1 MPVLN
6 SKRSL
11 SLPSLPILIMTQ
23 TSPLQRFRPHLLFVL
38 GFLLLASLYFI
49 PAFQGKELPM
59 QDIRQSYA
67 STIELR
73 EFKKQ
78 TGEFPL
84 WTNGLFSGMPAY
96 MIAFDYPYTFVG
108 RAVDT
113 VLNLIPRPVNLL
125 FVTMVCMYLLLVVI
139 GGNNAENPTENGS
152 SRRWLAATG
161 AVAYAFGTYLLLA
174 VEAGHVSKVWAFA
187 YAPGVLAGVILALRG
202 RYWTGAAITAFFAC
216 MELNA
221 NHLQI
226 TYYLFILIGIYV
238 LMEGIALI
246 RAGKAKQLGMG
257 LAVLALAGG
266 LGAASFSK
274 RLLVLNQY
282 QKETI
287 RGRSEL
293 TTKTTAAQPDAAN
306 PATAPK
312 PAGASQDGLDKDYAF
327 NWSYGKA
334 EALNLLI
341 PNLFGGGAGGL
352 DQKSEMYKALISK
365 GVDPAAALQFVELGA
380 PTYWGDQPNVGG
392 PSYAG
397 AVLLFLF
404 MLGLTL
410 STNRIRWYLLVS
422 TLLMI
427 AIAMGKNLLFI
438 NGPLFDYLPLF
449 NKFRAVTMTM
459 GIAQLFLAAGAVL
472 GVQAIASRNLSFD
485 AIKRPLAISFGL
497 TGGVALMLAVLGSS
511 FFTFQT
517 ANDLPILGQYFGEQ
531 GAGEMLRALV
541 SDRQSMARTDAFRSF
556 IFIALAA
563 GAIYLFVTKRIK
575 PAVFFPVLLALMVLD
590 LYMVDKRFLNNQ
602 NFIPK
607 TQVNSAFE
615 ETPADASILT
625 DKSLSYRVWDQTGS
639 FMNDNRPSFFHKS
652 IGGYHAAKL
661 RRYQELIEYAFPKN
675 TLNILN
681 MLNGKYAIVQSQ
693 QDPNAQQQQPAA
705 PVATANPEA
714 LGNAWFI
721 KTVLPVAD
729 ADAEITAMQTL
740 NPRDS
745 MVVDNRF
752 SNQLANLPVLNPT
765 GATISLTKYIPDN
778 LTYEVNAPTEQVA
791 VFSEVYYR
799 GETDWNAYLDGKKVP
814 HMRANYVLRAMRIPA
829 GTKKIE
835 FKFEPPIVA
844 LGDTLDLIANGLLL
858 AFIGLAIWLSMRK
871 KNVQMV

>member
-1 MPVLN
+1 MN
-6 SKRSL
+6 
-11 SLPSLPILIMTQ
+11 Q
-23 TSPLQRFRPHLLFVL
+23 TSLLQRLRPHSLFVL

-84 WTNGLFSGMPAY
+84 WTNALFSGMPAY

-108 RAVDT
+108 RSVDF

-125 FVTMVCMYLLLVVI
+125 FITMISMYLLLLVI
-139 GGNNAENPTENGS
+139 GRGNADDEAAHQGESGS

-202 RYWTGAAITAFFAC
+202 RYWVGAAITAFFAC

-221 NHLQI
+221 NHLQV

-238 LMEGIALI
+238 LMEGIAMI
-246 RAGKAKQLGMG
+246 RAGKVKQLGMG
-257 LAVLALAGG
+257 LAFLAVAGG

-293 TTKTTAAQPDAAN
+293 TRIGVPAKTTAAQPDAAS

-312 PAGASQDGLDKDYAF
+312 PVGASQDGLDKDYAF

-341 PNLFGGGAGGL
+341 PNLFGGGSGGL
-352 DQKSEMYKALISK
+352 DDKSEMYKALVNK
-365 GVDPAAALQFVELGA
+365 GLDPAQAQQFVELGA

-404 MLGLTL
+404 VLGLTL
-410 STNRIRWYLLVS
+410 STNRIRWYLLVA

-427 AIAMGKNLLFI
+427 AIAMGKNLLLI

-472 GVQAIASRNLSFD
+472 GVQAIATRSLTFD
-485 AIKRPLAISFGL
+485 QLKRPLAISFGL
-497 TGGVALMLAVLGSS
+497 TGGVALILALLGST

-517 ANDLPILGQYFGEQ
+517 ANDLPILMQYFGDE
-531 GAGEMLRALV
+531 AAANEMLRALV
-541 SDRQSMARTDAFRSF
+541 SDRQSMARGDSFRSF

-590 LYMVDKRFLNNQ
+590 LYIVDKRFLNNG

-607 TQVNSAFE
+607 TQVNSAFD
-615 ETPADASILT
+615 ETPADAQILT

-681 MLNGKYAIVQSQ
+681 MLNGKYAIIQPQ
-693 QDPNAQQQQPAA
+693 QDPNAQQQQPTA
-705 PVATANPEA
+705 PIAQANPEA
-714 LGNAWFI
+714 LGNAWFV
-721 KTVLPVAD
+721 KTITQVAD
-729 ADAEITAMQTL
+729 ADAEMVAMKTL

-745 MVVDNRF
+745 MVVDKRF
-752 SNQLANLPVLNPT
+752 ANQLANLPVLDTT
-765 GATISLTKYIPDN
+765 GATISLTKYIPDH
-778 LTYEVNAPTEQVA
+778 LTYESNAPTEQVA

-799 GETDWNAYLDGKKVP
+799 GDTDWNAYIDGKKVP
-814 HMRANYVLRAMRIPA
+814 HMRANYVLRAMRVPA
-829 GTKKIE
+829 GKHTIE

-858 AFIGLAIWLSMRK
+858 VFIAGAIFLSTRK
-871 KNVQMV
+871 QKAIA

>member
-1 MPVLN
+1 MN
-6 SKRSL
+6 
-11 SLPSLPILIMTQ
+11 Q
-23 TSPLQRFRPHLLFVL
+23 TSLFGRLRPHLLFIL
-38 GFLLLASLYFI
+38 GFFVLASIYFI

-73 EFKKQ
+73 KFKEQ

-84 WTNGLFSGMPAY
+84 WTNALFSGMPAY

-108 RAVDT
+108 RSVDF

-125 FVTMVCMYLLLVVI
+125 FVTMVSMYLLLLVI
-139 GGNNAENPTENGS
+139 GRGSTDEAPDDERS

-174 VEAGHVSKVWAFA
+174 VEAGHVSKVWAMA

-202 RYWTGAAITAFFAC
+202 RYLTGAAITAFFAC

-226 TYYLFILIGIYV
+226 TYYLFITIGIYV
-238 LMEGIALI
+238 LMEAIALI
-246 RAGKAKQLGMG
+246 RAGKTKQLGIG
-257 LAVLALAGG
+257 LAVLAVAGG

-293 TTKTTAAQPDAAN
+293 TAKTTSQVNRSTADTTVAQ
-306 PATAPK
+306 TAPT
-312 PAGASQDGLDKDYAF
+312 ATSQDGLDKDYAF

-341 PNLFGGGAGGL
+341 PNLFGGGSGGGL
-352 DQKSEMYKALISK
+352 DEGSAMYKELVNK
-365 GVDPAAALQFVELGA
+365 GVDPAAALQFVQLGA
-380 PTYWGDQPNVGG
+380 PTYWGDQPGVGG

-404 MLGLTL
+404 VLGIVL
-410 STNRIRWYLLVS
+410 SSNRIRWFMLVGA
-422 TLLMI
+422 LLMI
-427 AIAMGKNLLFI
+427 AFAMGKNLLLI
-438 NGPLFDYLPLF
+438 NGPMFDYFPLF

-459 GIAQLFLAAGAVL
+459 GMAQLFLAGGAVL
-472 GVQAIASRNLSFD
+472 GVQAIANQNLTFND
-485 AIKRPLAISFGL
+485 LKRPLAISFAL
-497 TGGVALMLAVLGSS
+497 TGGLALLIALLGSTFFS
-511 FFTFQT
+511 FTT
-517 ANDLPILGQYFGEQ
+517 ANDVPILAQYFGEQ
-531 GAGEMLRALV
+531 GANDMLRALI
-541 SDRQSMARTDAFRSF
+541 SDRQSMARSDAFRSF
-556 IFIALAA
+556 IFIALTA
-563 GAIYLFVTKRIK
+563 GAIYLYVTKKLK
-575 PAVFFPVLLALMVLD
+575 PVVFFPVLLVLMVFD
-590 LYMVDKRFLNNQ
+590 LFLVDKRFLNNQ

-639 FMNDNRPSFFHKS
+639 FMNDNRASYFHKS

-675 TLNILN
+675 TINILN
-681 MLNGKYAIVQSQ
+681 MLNGKYAIVQPQ
-693 QDPNAQQQQPAA
+693 PDPANPQQQAQA
-705 PVATANPEA
+705 PIAQTNPEA
-714 LGNAWFI
+714 LGNAWFVR
-721 KTVLPVAD
+721 TVVSVPD
-729 ADAEITAMQTL
+729 ADAEIAAMQTL

-745 MVVDNRF
+745 VVVDQRF
-752 SNQLANLPVLNPT
+752 SSQLKGLPQTLDPT
-765 GATISLTKYIPDN
+765 GATIRLTKYIPDK
-778 LTYEVNAPTEQVA
+778 LTYESNAPTEQLA

-799 GETDWNAYLDGKKVP
+799 GDSDWNAYVDGKLMP
-814 HMRANYVLRAMRIPA
+814 HIRANYVLRAMRIPA
-829 GTKKIE
+829 GKHTIE
-835 FKFEPPIVA
+835 FRFEPPIVA
-844 LGDTLDLIANGLLL
+844 LGDTLDAIANGLLVL
-858 AFIGLAIWLSMRK
+858 FIAGAVFLSTRK
-871 KNVQMV
+871 KSLT

>member
-1 MPVLN
+1 MN
-6 SKRSL
+6 
-11 SLPSLPILIMTQ
+11 Q
-23 TSPLQRFRPHLLFVL
+23 TSPFRRLRPHLLFIL
-38 GFLLLASLYFI
+38 GFFVLASLYFI

-73 EFKKQ
+73 KFKEQ

-96 MIAFDYPYTFVG
+96 MIAFDYPNTFVG
-108 RAVDT
+108 RGVDF

-125 FVTMVCMYLLLVVI
+125 FVTMMSMYLLLLVI
-139 GGNNAENPTENGS
+139 SRKGDDEAETDPETATRNKS
-152 SRRWLAATG
+152 ARRWLAATG

-187 YAPGVLAGVILALRG
+187 YAPGVLAGVVLALRG
-202 RYWTGAAITAFFAC
+202 RYLLGAALTAFFAC

-226 TYYLFILIGIYV
+226 TYYLFITLGIYV
-238 LMEGIALI
+238 LIEAIALI
-246 RAGKAKQLGMG
+246 RAGRVKQLGMG
-257 LAVLALAGG
+257 LGVLVLAGG

-293 TTKTTAAQPDAAN
+293 TGKTTAQAAQSTADTTVSK
-306 PATAPK
+306 TAPS
-312 PAGASQDGLDKDYAF
+312 AASQDGLDKDYAF

-334 EALNLLI
+334 EALNLLV
-341 PNLFGGGAGGL
+341 PNLFGGGAGGGL
-352 DQKSEMYKALISK
+352 DEKSEMYKELVNK
-365 GVDPAAALQFVELGA
+365 GVDPAAAKQFVELGA
-380 PTYWGDQPNVGG
+380 PTYWGDQPGVGG

-404 MLGLTL
+404 ILGLSL
-410 STNRIRWYLLVS
+410 STHRIRWFFLAGA
-422 TLLMI
+422 LLMI
-427 AIAMGKNLLFI
+427 GFAMGKNLLVL

-459 GIAQLFLAAGAVL
+459 GLVPLFLAGGAML
-472 GVQAIASRNLSFD
+472 GVLAMVERNLSFND
-485 AIKRPLAISFGL
+485 LKRPLAISFGL
-497 TGGVALMLAVLGSS
+497 TGGVALLIALLGGTFFS
-511 FFTFQT
+511 FTT
-517 ANDLPILGQYFGEQ
+517 ANDVPVLAQYFGEQ
-531 GAGEMLRALV
+531 GATEMLRALI
-541 SDRQSMARTDAFRSF
+541 SDRQSMARADAFRSF
-556 IFIALAA
+556 LFIVLAA
-563 GAIYLFVTKRIK
+563 GAIYLFVTKRLK
-575 PAVFFPVLLALMVLD
+575 PVVFFPVLLALLTID
-590 LYMVDKRFLNNQ
+590 LFMVDKRFLNNA

-615 ETPADASILT
+615 ETPADAQILQ

-639 FMNDNRPSFFHKS
+639 FMNDNRTSFFHQS

-681 MLNGKYAIVQSQ
+681 MLNGKYAIVQPP
-693 QDPNAQQQQPAA
+693 QDPANPPQQPQA
-705 PVATANPEA
+705 PVASPNPDA
-714 LGNAWFI
+714 LGNAWFVN
-721 KTVLPVAD
+721 TLVLVPD
-729 ADAEITAMQTL
+729 ADAEMSWMQRI

-745 MVVDNRF
+745 VVVDKRF
-752 SNQLANLPVLNPT
+752 SEQLKGLSVMDPT
-765 GATISLTKYIPDN
+765 GATIQLTKYIPDH
-778 LTYEVNAPTEQVA
+778 LTYEYNAPKEQLA
-791 VFSEVYYR
+791 VFSEIYYR
-799 GETDWNAYLDGKKVP
+799 GDTDWNAYLDGKLVP

-829 GTKKIE
+829 GKHTIE
-835 FKFEPPIVA
+835 FKFEPPVVA
-844 LGDTLDLIANGLLL
+844 LGDTIDLIANGLLL
-858 AFIGLAIWLSMRK
+858 AFIAGAIFLSTRK
-871 KNVQMV
+871 KTIA

>member
-1 MPVLN
+1 M
-6 SKRSL
+6 
-11 SLPSLPILIMTQ
+11 
-23 TSPLQRFRPHLLFVL
+23 QRLRPHSLFVL

-84 WTNGLFSGMPAY
+84 WTNALFSGMPAY

-108 RAVDT
+108 RSVDF
-113 VLNLIPRPVNLL
+113 VLNLIPRPINLL
-125 FVTMVCMYLLLVVI
+125 FITMVSMYLLLLVI
-139 GGNNAENPTENGS
+139 GRGNADDEATAQGESQS
-152 SRRWLAATG
+152 SQRWLAATG

-187 YAPGVLAGVILALRG
+187 YAPGVLAGVMLALRG
-202 RYWTGAAITAFFAC
+202 RYWAGAAITAFFAC

-221 NHLQI
+221 NHLQV

-238 LMEGIALI
+238 LMEGIAMI

-257 LAVLALAGG
+257 LAFLVLAGG

-293 TTKTTAAQPDAAN
+293 TRTGVPAKTTAAQPDAAS

-341 PNLFGGGAGGL
+341 PNLFGGGSGGL
-352 DQKSEMYKALISK
+352 DQNSEMYKALVNK
-365 GVDPAAALQFVELGA
+365 GVDPAAALQFTELGA

-404 MLGLTL
+404 VLGLTL
-410 STNRIRWYLLVS
+410 STNRIRWYLLVA

-427 AIAMGKNLLFI
+427 VIAMGKNLLLI

-472 GVQAIASRNLSFD
+472 GVQAIATRSLTFD
-485 AIKRPLAISFGL
+485 QLKRPLAISFGL
-497 TGGVALMLAVLGSS
+497 TGGVALILALLGST

-517 ANDLPILGQYFGEQ
+517 ANDLPILMQYFGDE
-531 GAGEMLRALV
+531 AAANEMLRALV
-541 SDRQSMARTDAFRSF
+541 SDRQSMARGDSFRSF

-563 GAIYLFVTKRIK
+563 GAIYLFVIKRIK

-590 LYMVDKRFLNNQ
+590 LYIVDKRFLNNG

-607 TQVNSAFE
+607 TQVNSAFD
-615 ETPADASILT
+615 ETPADAQILT

-681 MLNGKYAIVQSQ
+681 MLNGKYAIIQPQ
-693 QDPNAQQQQPAA
+693 QDPNAQQQQPTA
-705 PVATANPEA
+705 PIAQANPEA
-714 LGNAWFI
+714 LGNAWFV
-721 KTVLPVAD
+721 KTVTQVAD
-729 ADAEITAMQTL
+729 ADAEMEAMKTL

-745 MVVDNRF
+745 MVVDKRF
-752 SNQLANLPVLNPT
+752 ADQLANLPVLDTT
-765 GATISLTKYIPDN
+765 GATISLTKYVPDH
-778 LTYEVNAPTEQVA
+778 LTYESNAPMEQLA

-799 GETDWNAYLDGKKVP
+799 GDTDWNAYVDGKKVP
-814 HMRANYVLRAMRIPA
+814 HMRANYVLRAMRVPA
-829 GTKKIE
+829 GKHTIE
-835 FKFEPPIVA
+835 FKFEPPVVA

-858 AFIGLAIWLSMRK
+858 AFIAGAIFLSTRK
-871 KNVQMV
+871 KAVQMV

>member
-1 MPVLN
+1 MN
-6 SKRSL
+6 
-11 SLPSLPILIMTQ
+11 Q
-23 TSPLQRFRPHLLFVL
+23 TTFFGRLRPHLLFVL
-38 GFLLLASLYFI
+38 GFFVLASLYFI

-84 WTNGLFSGMPAY
+84 WTNALFSGMPAY

-108 RAVDT
+108 RSVDF

-125 FVTMVCMYLLLVVI
+125 FVTMLSMYLLLLVI
-139 GGNNAENPTENGS
+139 ARTKPDEDGNAS
-152 SRRWLAATG
+152 ARRWLAATG

-174 VEAGHVSKVWAFA
+174 VEAGHVSKVWAMA

-202 RYWTGAAITAFFAC
+202 RYLIGAAITAFFAC

-226 TYYLFILIGIYV
+226 TYYLFLTIGIYV
-238 LMEGIALI
+238 LMEAIALI
-246 RAGKAKQLGMG
+246 RAGKTKQLGMG

-266 LGAASFSK
+266 LGTASFSK

-293 TTKTTAAQPDAAN
+293 TGKTTAQANRSTADTTVAQ
-306 PATAPK
+306 TAPT
-312 PAGASQDGLDKDYAF
+312 ATSQDGLDKDYAF

-334 EALNLLI
+334 EALNLLV
-341 PNLFGGGAGGL
+341 PNLFGGGSGGGL
-352 DQKSEMYKALISK
+352 DTDSEMYKALLGK
-365 GVDPAAALQFVELGA
+365 GVDPAAALQFVQLGA
-380 PTYWGDQPNVGG
+380 PTYWGDQPGVGG

-404 MLGLTL
+404 VLGLTL
-410 STNRIRWYLLVS
+410 SQNRIRWFLLAGA
-422 TLLMI
+422 LLML
-427 AIAMGKNLLFI
+427 AIAMGKNLLLI

-459 GIAQLFLAAGAVL
+459 GLVPFFLAGGAVL
-472 GVQAIASRNLSFD
+472 GVLAIIDRNLTFEQ
-485 AIKRPLAISFGL
+485 IKRPLAISFGL
-497 TGGVALMLAVLGSS
+497 TGGLALVLALLGSTFFSFTTASDVPMLA
-511 FFTFQT
+511 
-517 ANDLPILGQYFGEQ
+517 QYFGEQ
-531 GAGEMLRALV
+531 GANEMLRALV
-541 SDRQSMARTDAFRSF
+541 SDRQSMARADAFRSF
-556 IFIALAA
+556 VFIALAA
-563 GAIYLFVTKRIK
+563 GAIYLFVTKRVK
-575 PAVFFPVLLALMVLD
+575 PVVFFPVLLVLMIAD
-590 LYMVDKRFLNNQ
+590 LFMVDKRFLNNQ

-615 ETPADASILT
+615 ETPADASIRT

-639 FMNDNRPSFFHKS
+639 FMNDNRTSFFHKS

-681 MLNGKYAIVQSQ
+681 MLNGKYAILQPQ
-693 QDPNAQQQQPAA
+693 PDPNNPQQAPTPMAQ
-705 PVATANPEA
+705 ANPEA
-714 LGNAWFI
+714 LGNAWFVNTLI
-721 KTVLPVAD
+721 LVPD
-729 ADAEITAMQTL
+729 ADTEISWMQKL

-745 MVVDNRF
+745 VVVDKRF
-752 SNQLANLPVLNPT
+752 SDQLKGLSVMDPT
-765 GATISLTKYIPDN
+765 GASISLIKYIPDH
-778 LTYEVNAPTEQVA
+778 LTYESNSPKEQLA

-799 GETDWNAYLDGKKVP
+799 GDTDWNAYVDGKKVP
-814 HMRANYVLRAMRIPA
+814 HMRANYVLRAMRVPA
-829 GTKKIE
+829 GKHTIE
-835 FKFEPPIVA
+835 FKFEPPVVA
-844 LGDTLDLIANGLLL
+844 LGDTLDLIANGLLVLFIAGAIFLNSRRKAL
-858 AFIGLAIWLSMRK
+858 A
-871 KNVQMV
+871 

>member
-1 MPVLN
+1 MN
-6 SKRSL
+6 
-11 SLPSLPILIMTQ
+11 Q
-23 TSPLQRFRPHLLFVL
+23 TSLLQRLRPHLLFVL

-84 WTNGLFSGMPAY
+84 WTNALFSGMPAY

-108 RAVDT
+108 RSVDF

-125 FVTMVCMYLLLVVI
+125 FITMVSMYLLLLVI
-139 GGNNAENPTENGS
+139 GKKTETDETDGQPDNGS

-202 RYWTGAAITAFFAC
+202 RYWAGAAITAFFAC

-221 NHLQI
+221 NHLQV
-226 TYYLFILIGIYV
+226 TYYLFILIGIYI

-246 RAGKAKQLGMG
+246 RAGKAKQLVMG
-257 LAVLALAGG
+257 LAFLAVAGG

-293 TTKTTAAQPDAAN
+293 TTKTTAQAAN
-306 PATAPK
+306 QSTSDTTVAASAPAAT
-312 PAGASQDGLDKDYAF
+312 SQDGLDKDYAF

-341 PNLFGGGAGGL
+341 PNLFGGGSGGL
-352 DQKSEMYKALISK
+352 DQNSEMYKALISK
-365 GVDPAAALQFVELGA
+365 GVDPAAALQFAELGA
-380 PTYWGDQPNVGG
+380 PMYWGDQPGVGG

-404 MLGLTL
+404 VLGLTL
-410 STNRIRWYLLVS
+410 STNRIRWYLLVGA
-422 TLLMI
+422 LLMI
-427 AIAMGKNLLFI
+427 AIAMGKNLLLI

-472 GVQAIASRNLSFD
+472 GVQAIASRNLTFD
-485 AIKRPLAISFGL
+485 QLKRPLAISFAL
-497 TGGVALMLAVLGSS
+497 TGGVALILALLGST

-517 ANDLPILGQYFGEQ
+517 ANDVPILAQYFGEQ
-531 GAGEMLRALV
+531 GATEMLRALV
-541 SDRQSMARTDAFRSF
+541 SDRQSMARSDGFRSF
-556 IFIALAA
+556 IFIVLAA
-563 GAIYLFVTKRIK
+563 GAIYLFATKRIK
-575 PAVFFPVLLALMVLD
+575 PVVFFPVLLLLMVVD
-590 LYMVDKRFLNNQ
+590 LYMVDKRFLNNG

-615 ETPADASILT
+615 ETPADAQILT

-639 FMNDNRPSFFHKS
+639 FMNDNRTSFFHKS

-681 MLNGKYAIVQSQ
+681 MLNGKYAIIQPQ
-693 QDPNAQQQQPAA
+693 QDPSAQQQQPAA
-705 PVATANPEA
+705 PIAQANPEA
-714 LGNAWFI
+714 LGNAWFV

-729 ADAEITAMQTL
+729 ADAEIAAMQTL

-745 MVVDNRF
+745 VVIDKRF

-765 GATISLTKYIPDN
+765 GATISLTKYVPDH
-778 LTYEVNAPTEQVA
+778 LTYESNAPTEQLA
-791 VFSEVYYR
+791 VFSEIYYR
-799 GETDWNAYLDGKKVP
+799 GDTDWNAYVDGKKVP
-814 HMRANYVLRAMRIPA
+814 HMRANYVLRAMRVPA
-829 GTKKIE
+829 GKHTIE
-835 FKFEPPIVA
+835 FKFEPPVVA

-858 AFIGLAIWLSMRK
+858 AFIGVAIWLSMRK
-871 KNVQMV
+871 KNVQTA

>member
-1 MPVLN
+1 MN
-6 SKRSL
+6 
-11 SLPSLPILIMTQ
+11 Q
-23 TSPLQRFRPHLLFVL
+23 TSLLQRLRPHLLFVL

-67 STIELR
+67 ATIELR

-84 WTNGLFSGMPAY
+84 WTNALFSGMPAY

-108 RAVDT
+108 RSVDF

-125 FVTMVCMYLLLVVI
+125 FITMVSMYLLLLVI
-139 GGNNAENPTENGS
+139 GRKTENDDSDEQPDNNS

-161 AVAYAFGTYLLLA
+161 AVAYAFGTYLMLT
-174 VEAGHVSKVWAFA
+174 VEAGHVSKVWALA

-202 RYWTGAAITAFFAC
+202 KYWQGAAITAFFAC
-216 MELNA
+216 MQLNA

-246 RAGKAKQLGMG
+246 RAGQAKQLVMG
-257 LAVLALAGG
+257 LAFLAVAGG

-287 RGRSEL
+287 RGSSEL
-293 TTKTTAAQPDAAN
+293 TAKTTASQADAVN
-306 PATAPK
+306 PATALK
-312 PAGASQDGLDKDYAF
+312 PVGVSQDGLDKDYAF

-334 EALNLLI
+334 EVLNLLI
-341 PNLFGGGAGGL
+341 PNLFGGGSGGL
-352 DQKSEMYKALISK
+352 DQNSEMYKALVSK
-365 GVDPAAALQFVELGA
+365 GVDPAAALQFTELGA
-380 PTYWGDQPNVGG
+380 PTYWGDQPGVGG

-404 MLGLTL
+404 ILGLML
-410 STNRIRWYLLVS
+410 STNRIRWYLLVAA
-422 TLLMI
+422 LLMI
-427 AIAMGKNLLFI
+427 AIAMGKNLLFL

-459 GIAQLFLAAGAVL
+459 GVAQLFLAAGAVL
-472 GVQAIASRNLSFD
+472 GVQALATRNLSFD
-485 AIKRPLAISFGL
+485 KLKLPLAISFGL
-497 TGGVALMLAVLGSS
+497 TGGVALLLALLGST

-517 ANDLPILGQYFGEQ
+517 ANDIPILAQYFGEQ
-531 GAGEMLRALV
+531 GATEMLRALV
-541 SDRQSMARTDAFRSF
+541 SDRQSMARSDGFRSF
-556 IFIALAA
+556 IFIALTA

-575 PAVFFPVLLALMVLD
+575 PIVFFPALLFLMVVD
-590 LYMVDKRFLNNQ
+590 LYMVDKRYLNNG

-675 TLNILN
+675 TFNILN
-681 MLNGKYAIVQSQ
+681 MLNGKYAIIQPQ
-693 QDPNAQQQQPAA
+693 QDPTAQQQQQPA
-705 PVATANPEA
+705 PVAQANPEA
-714 LGNAWFI
+714 LGNAWFV

-729 ADAEITAMQTL
+729 ADAEIAAMQTL

-745 MVVDNRF
+745 MVVDKRF
-752 SNQLANLPVLNPT
+752 SNQLAGLPTLDTT
-765 GATISLTKYIPDN
+765 GARITLTKYEGDK
-778 LTYEVNAPTEQVA
+778 LTYEYNAPTEQVA
-791 VFSEVYYR
+791 VFSEIYYR
-799 GETDWNAYLDGKKVP
+799 GDTDWNAYLDGKKVP
-814 HMRANYVLRAMRIPA
+814 HMRANYVLRAIRAPA
-829 GTKKIE
+829 GRHTIE
-835 FKFEPPIVA
+835 FRFEPPIVA

-858 AFIGLAIWLSMRK
+858 AFIGAAIWLSMRK
-871 KNVQMV
+871 KSVA